1 MVLGFNFLWE
11 QKCVYHK
18 PVIREAISISLS
30 LISLIL
36 TPRSNWKYQLEIT
49 SLISWEMNAISLAL
63 YWMHRVRAV
72 SSVHPVPLN
81 SVNISQKIKINR
93 PHTKT
98 VSPHAW
104 RKWIGW
110 HPTVQ
115 IFFFLRALLSLIFD
129 GNTFEYLAL
138 VQPQSCKCSYVYIRN
153 FLVLARLL
161 FHELLPLKQ
170 SPRITRDCRI
180 LFISRFFLIISAQ
193 FKNEVA
199 MINSQL
205 FS

>member
-49 SLISWEMNAISLAL
+49 SLISWEMNAISLVL

-115 IFFFLRALLSLIFD
+115 IFFFSQGTVVIDIRWKYLWISCLSAATIMQMFICL
-129 GNTFEYLAL
+129 YSQL
-138 VQPQSCKCSYVYIRN
+138 SCACSTVI
-153 FLVLARLL
+153 
-161 FHELLPLKQ
+161 
-170 SPRITRDCRI
+170 SRIT
-180 LFISRFFLIISAQ
+180 STEA
-193 FKNEVA
+193 VA
-199 MINSQL
+199 KDYL
-205 FS
+205 RL

>member
-1 MVLGFNFLWE
+1 MRFPSPCIECIW
-11 QKCVYHK
+11 
-18 PVIREAISISLS
+18 
-30 LISLIL
+30 
-36 TPRSNWKYQLEIT
+36 
-49 SLISWEMNAISLAL
+49 
-63 YWMHRVRAV
+63 VRAV

-115 IFFFLRALLSLIFD
+115 IFFFSQGTVVIDIRWKYLWISCLSAATIMQMFICLYFATFLCLLDCYFTNYFHWSSRQGLLAIV
-129 GNTFEYLAL
+129 ESYLYH
-138 VQPQSCKCSYVYIRN
+138 V
-153 FLVLARLL
+153 
-161 FHELLPLKQ
+161 
-170 SPRITRDCRI
+170 
-180 LFISRFFLIISAQ
+180 FLIISAQ